1 MARPITMSYASSIFQ
16 PGRNCTCVA
25 HAHRVALLVD
35 AEQYF
40 RAFTRAA
47 EKARYSIVI
56 LAWDFD
62 SRIRLHW
69 DPGRAPSEL
78 GAFLNWLVRRR
89 RSLHVRVLDW
99 DYPMVFGVDREFPP
113 IYGFGWKPRRRV
125 HLRYDNTHPI
135 GGSQHQK
142 IVVIDDALAFCG
154 GLDLADRHWDTCE
167 HRANDPRRTSRTVPY
182 PPFHDVMCAVD
193 GEAARKLGD
202 IARERWRRAT
212 GEMLPPTPAADD
224 PWPDG
229 VHADISDV
237 HVGISRTAPGAEDHP
252 EVREVEALYLDMIAR
267 ARCTI
272 YIENQYFTA
281 KNVGDALAVRLAE
294 KNGPEILL
302 VLRLLSHG
310 WLEEATMH
318 VLRTRLIKTLHSVDR
333 ENRFHVYYPDIR
345 GLEDGTCIDVHSK
358 VMVVDEE
365 WLRVGSANLSNRS
378 MGLDVEC
385 DLTVEARADPR
396 VARPIADFRNR
407 LLGEHLG
414 AQPDVVARL
423 VESTGSMHGAIS
435 ALHNEHRTLR
445 PLQDVPEWPDAVI
458 DAASVADPERP
469 VSLDRLIDEFTP
481 ELNLEPESGVSWGKI
496 AIAAVIIA
504 ALSALWHFTPL
515 SEYLTAEHVIVLA
528 EDFSERWWAPIVVL
542 LAYTPACI
550 IMFPRPLITLFA
562 VVAFGAWLGFFYAMS
577 GILLA
582 AMATYYAG
590 RYFDRDTVRRIA
602 GDKLNRVS
610 EVLRQRGLLAMTA
623 VRFVPLAPFAVE
635 GLVAGAIRIKAW
647 HMLVGTFLG
656 MLPGTLTATV
666 FGDQIQTA
674 LRDPARI
681 NYWIVGGVV
690 LLMLCATLAVRRWL
704 YRTQLRE
711 HRPARGHAPARQAGR

>member
-1 MARPITMSYASSIFQ
+1 MPVPSSIFE
-16 PGRNCTCVA
+16 PGRNCSYVA
-25 HAHRVALLVD
+25 HADRVALLVD

-40 RAFTRAA
+40 RAFIRAA
-47 EKARYSIVI
+47 ENARYSLII

-62 SRIRLHW
+62 SRVRLHW
-69 DPGRAPSEL
+69 DPGGAPSEL
-78 GAFLNWLVRRR
+78 GPFLNWLVRRR

-113 IYGFGWKPRRRV
+113 IYGFGWKPRRRI

-142 IVVIDDALAFCG
+142 IVVVDDAVAFCG

-193 GEAARKLGD
+193 GEAAKRLGE

-212 GEMLPPTPAADD
+212 GESLMPAPEVPA
-224 PWPDG
+224 PWPRG
-229 VHADISDV
+229 MEAQLTDV
-237 HVGISRTAPGAEDHP
+237 SVGISRTAPQIAGEP
-252 EVREVEALYLDMIAR
+252 EVREIEKLYIDMIAR
-267 ARCTI
+267 ARQRI

-281 KNVGDALAVRLAE
+281 KAVGDALAARLAE
-294 KNGPEILL
+294 KEGPEIVL

-318 VLRTRLIKTLHSVDR
+318 VLRTRLIDSLRAVDF
-333 ENRFHVYYPDIR
+333 EKRFHVYYPDIR
-345 GLEDGTCIDVHSK
+345 GLETGTCIDVHSK
-358 VMVVDEE
+358 VMIVDDE
-365 WLRVGSANLSNRS
+365 WLRIGSANLSNRS

-385 DLTVEARADPR
+385 DLTMEAHGEARI
-396 VARPIADFRNR
+396 ARPIAEFRNR

-414 AQPDVVARL
+414 REPECVAQE
-423 VESTGSMHGAIS
+423 VEQQGSMHAAIS
-435 ALHNEHRTLR
+435 ALHSEQRTLK
-445 PLQDVPEWPDAVI
+445 PLEDVPEWPDAVI
-458 DAASVADPERP
+458 DIASVADPERP

-481 ELNLEPESGVSWGKI
+481 ELAAPDEAGIPWGKI
-496 AIAAVIIA
+496 GIV
-504 ALSALWHFTPL
+504 ALIVAGLTALWQFTPV
-515 SEYLTAEHVIVLA
+515 SEHITAENVIELA
-528 EDFSERWWAPIVVL
+528 EDFSGRWWAPLVVL
-542 LAYTPACI
+542 AAYTPASI
-550 IMFPRPLITLFA
+550 VMFPRPLITLFA
-562 VVAFGAWLGFFYAMS
+562 VVAFGAWQGFLYAMS
-577 GILLA
+577 GVLIA

-610 EVLRQRGLLAMTA
+610 EVLRQRGLLAVTA

-635 GLVAGAIRIKAW
+635 SLVAGAIRIKAW
-647 HMLVGTFLG
+647 HLLVGTFLG

-674 LRDPARI
+674 LRDPGRI
-681 NYWIVGGVV
+681 NYWVVGGVV
-690 LLMLCATLAVRRWL
+690 IFMLCATLAVRQWL
-704 YRTQLRE
+704 YRTQLKE
-711 HRPARGHAPARQAGR
+711 HKPARGHGPARHSGR

>member
-1 MARPITMSYASSIFQ
+1 MPLPLSIFQ
-16 PGRNCTCVA
+16 PGRNCSYVA
-25 HAHRVALLVD
+25 HADRVALLVD

-40 RAFTRAA
+40 RAFAHAA
-47 EKARYSIVI
+47 EKARYCVVI

-78 GAFLNWLVRRR
+78 GPFLNWLVKRRR
-89 RSLHVRVLDW
+89 GLHVRVLDW

-125 HLRYDNTHPI
+125 HLRYDNTHPV

-167 HRANDPRRTSRTVPY
+167 HRAHDPRRTSRTVPY

-193 GEAARKLGD
+193 GEAARKLAD
-202 IARERWRRAT
+202 IARERWAHAT
-212 GEMLPPTPAADD
+212 GETIAPVPALNDT
-224 PWPDG
+224 WPETLQP
-229 VHADISDV
+229 DITDV
-237 HVGISRTAPGAEDHP
+237 HVGISRTMPKRDGQR
-252 EVREVEALYLDMIAR
+252 EVREVETLYLDLIAR
-267 ARCTI
+267 ARQAI

-281 KNVGDALAVRLAE
+281 KGVGDALAARLAE
-294 KNGPEILL
+294 KNGPEIVL

-318 VLRTRLIKTLHSVDR
+318 VLRTRLISMLRSVDR
-333 ENRFHVYYPDIR
+333 ERRFHVYYPDIR
-345 GLEDGTCIDVHSK
+345 GLEAGTCIDVHSK
-358 VMVVDEE
+358 VMVVDDE

-385 DLTVEARADPR
+385 DLTVEARGDPR
-396 VARPIADFRNR
+396 VARPIAEFRNR
-407 LLGEHLG
+407 LLAEHLG
-414 AQPDVVARL
+414 VPPETVARQI
-423 VESTGSMHGAIS
+423 EDAGSMHGAIA
-435 ALHNEHRTLR
+435 ALHNEQRTLR
-445 PLQDVPEWPDAVI
+445 PLEEVPEWPDAVI

-481 ELNLEPESGVSWGKI
+481 EINPPGTSGSLWGKV
-496 AIAAVIIA
+496 AIAAVIVA
-504 ALSALWHFTPL
+504 GLSALWHFTPL
-515 SEYLTAEHVIVLA
+515 SHHLTAERVMQLA
-528 EDFSERWWAPIVVL
+528 EDFSGRPWAPLAVL

-550 IMFPRPLITLFA
+550 VMFPRPLITLFA
-562 VVAFGAWLGFFYAMS
+562 VVAFGALLGFLYAMS
-577 GILLA
+577 GILIA

-610 EVLRQRGLLAMTA
+610 EVLRQRGLLAVTA

-635 GLVAGAIRIKAW
+635 SLVAGAIRIKAW

-674 LRDPARI
+674 LREPERI

-690 LLMLCATLAVRRWL
+690 ILMVSATLAVRRWL

-711 HRPARGHAPARQAGR
+711 HQPARGHVPARQASP